1 MNYGGLKNN
10 FASLIFLVMI
20 LSLVLTEAGEDPND
34 KGPDLISHLNLISIV
49 QGVPTSLGYAKYNVL
64 KPRKVCER
72 SELRLQNI
80 ELIKKGE
87 FPILIQ

>member
-49 QGVPTSLGYAKYNVL
+49 QGVPTSLGYGT
-64 KPRKVCER
+64 
-72 SELRLQNI
+72 LRFLTNMY
-80 ELIKKGE
+80 
-87 FPILIQ
+87 F

>member
-34 KGPDLISHLNLISIV
+34 KGPDLISHLNLIRAIV

-72 SELRLQNI
+72 SELSTFT
-80 ELIKKGE
+80 KY
-87 FPILIQ
+87 

>member
-34 KGPDLISHLNLISIV
+34 KGPDLISHLNLIITLL
-49 QGVPTSLGYAKYNVL
+49 TS
-64 KPRKVCER
+64 ER
-72 SELRLQNI
+72 SGAVIHVIRVERALTGSNAL
-80 ELIKKGE
+80 
-87 FPILIQ
+87 F

>member
-34 KGPDLISHLNLISIV
+34 KGPDLISHLNLIRAQS
-49 QGVPTSLGYAKYNVL
+49 T
-64 KPRKVCER
+64 
-72 SELRLQNI
+72 
-80 ELIKKGE
+80 KKLTHFLE
-87 FPILIQ
+87 ALACDFFV